1 MRLRG
6 VAAANFARM
15 ASAPSLVAAC
25 ESMIGVSIA
34 PGLIALTR
42 MPRSLSSAVQVRT
55 KERTAALLAL

>member
-6 VAAANFARM
+6 VAAANFARI
-15 ASAPSLVAAC
+15 ASAPSFVAAC

-42 MPRSLSSAVQVRT
+42 MPRSLSSAVHVRT